1 MLPEEIVLVKPVF
14 TSTQN
19 PKNKENLKFLILL
32 PIFLCLVASP
42 GAAAS
47 GNWELIPENP
57 VAGDIMEIR
66 GTGFAGEAVKVVV
79 TFEKEVQ
86 VLDGRYEYLLEDII
100 IPSGFGNSFIVQATG
115 ADDLNVRAKM
125 LLWITKTG
133 KAKDGIAT
141 VSQTNVPPGTYKIR
155 MDGKASAPNVKL
167 KITASQEVEVDSGG
181 SFSYTYNT
189 KSIPPGI
196 FEVEVGGIA
205 KQVELKPG
213 ESLSSE
219 ITPSPEQNLSEEKT
233 EEITPSLEQNSNGR
247 KTEGINKVKISSENH
262 TLGNTSSMKNKDS
275 SILGINSILE
285 TPKTFIPSSIKSHIQ
300 AKGLIEV
307 IRNPPKVPSFLLGF
321 TLTLLIG
328 LAILKKRR

>member
-1 MLPEEIVLVKPVF
+1 MHPEEIVLVKPVF
-14 TSTQN
+14 TPTQN
-19 PKNKENLKFLILL
+19 PKNKENLKFLFLL
-32 PIFLCLVASP
+32 PIFLCLIFLCLVASP

-47 GNWELIPENP
+47 SSWEFIPENP

-66 GTGFAGEAVKVVV
+66 GTGFAGETVKVVV

-100 IPSGFGNSFIVQATG
+100 IPPGFGNSFIVQATG

-133 KAKDGIAT
+133 EAKGGIAT

-189 KSIPPGI
+189 KSIPPGN
-196 FEVEVGGIA
+196 FEVKVGGVA
-205 KQVELKPG
+205 KQVELQPG
-213 ESLSSE
+213 ESLPLG
-219 ITPSPEQNLSEEKT
+219 ITPSPEQNLSEGNPEGIATK
-233 EEITPSLEQNSNGR
+233 EIT
-247 KTEGINKVKISSENH
+247 TEGTTKGKVERKDIFRGEKGSIENSVDLISKKIWIV
-262 TLGNTSSMKNKDS
+262 G
-275 SILGINSILE
+275 IL
-285 TPKTFIPSSIKSHIQ
+285 
-300 AKGLIEV
+300 AGLI
-307 IRNPPKVPSFLLGF
+307 LC
-321 TLTLLIG
+321 
-328 LAILKKRR
+328 LAYFKKAKQ